1 MSLPAAAAAPTLER
15 PDKVSRYAFVFAFVS
30 STALLVSIAV
40 SHICLVVALILLGAS
55 KTRLR
60 MPPVVWPLAGFLGW
74 TVLSIL
80 ASDDP
85 ASGWPQIKK
94 FFVFTIL
101 LVVYS
106 LFPKTDQARR
116 LMEAWFACT
125 LFASVWSIVQFV
137 QTWLAAYSRG
147 QDFYQSYVGH
157 RISGFL
163 SHWMTFSEVTL
174 IIFLVLLS
182 YVMFSAGGAR
192 RTRAIWF
199 GCGIIFGASL
209 VLSFTRGVWL
219 ALAVASSYLVW
230 RWKLKLLFA
239 GPGLVV
245 VALLFAPP
253 ATRQRLESIV
263 SPSQNPERVVMWR
276 TGWEMIQAHP
286 WLGVGPEQVGPRF
299 GEFLPDDVDELPL
312 GYYGHLHSV
321 YVHYAAERGVPALF
335 MLLWLMAVVLRDHLR
350 VLRKLR
356 WGRSDQRFV
365 LHAVIAATV
374 GVLVAGCFDLTLGD
388 SEILGLFLTLV
399 ALGYRTVEQVERQA
413 RADGRTQATTE

>member
-1 MSLPAAAAAPTLER
+1 MSLPAAAAAPPFER
-15 PDKVSRYAFVFAFVS
+15 SDNLSRYAFTFAFVS
-30 STALLVSIAV
+30 SAALLVSIAV
-40 SHICLVVALILLGAS
+40 SHICLVIALMLLLAS

-60 MPPVVWPLAGFLGW
+60 MPPVAWPLAGFLGW

-101 LVVYS
+101 LVIYS

-116 LMEAWFACT
+116 LLEAWFVCT
-125 LFASVWSIVQFV
+125 LFASLWSIVQFV
-137 QTWLAAYSRG
+137 QIWMAANSEGR
-147 QDFYQSYVGH
+147 DFYQSYVGH
-157 RISGFL
+157 RISGFF
-163 SHWMTFSEVTL
+163 SHWVTFSEVTL
-174 IIFLVLLS
+174 IVFLVLLS
-182 YVMFSAGGAR
+182 YLMFSAAGAQ

-209 VLSFTRGVWL
+209 VLSFTRSVWL
-219 ALAVASSYLVW
+219 ALAVAGSYLVW
-230 RWKLKLLFA
+230 RWKPKLLLA
-239 GPGLVV
+239 GPGLII
-245 VALLFAPP
+245 VALVFAPP

-286 WLGVGPEQVGPRF
+286 WLGVGSEQVRPRF
-299 GEFLPDDVDELPL
+299 REFLPDDVQELPL
-312 GYYGHLHSV
+312 GYYGHLHSI
-321 YVHYAAERGVPALF
+321 YVHYAAERGVPAVF

-350 VLRKLR
+350 ALRKLR

-388 SEILGLFLTLV
+388 SEVLGVFLTMV
-399 ALGYRTVEQVERQA
+399 ALGYSTVDQVERQA
-413 RADGRTQATTE
+413 RADATTQATAE

>member
-1 MSLPAAAAAPTLER
+1 MSLPAAAAAPTFER
-15 PDKVSRYAFVFAFVS
+15 SDNLSRYAFAFAFVS
-30 STALLVSIAV
+30 SAALLVSIAI
-40 SHICLVVALILLGAS
+40 SHICLVIALMLLLAS

-60 MPPVVWPLAGFLGW
+60 MPPVVWPLGGFLGW
-74 TVLSIL
+74 TVLSIF

-101 LVVYS
+101 LVIYS

-116 LMEAWFACT
+116 LMEAWFVCT

-137 QTWLAAYSRG
+137 QTWLSAYSRG

-157 RISGFL
+157 RISGFF
-163 SHWMTFSEVTL
+163 SHWVTFSEVTL
-174 IIFLVLLS
+174 LVFLALLS
-182 YVMFSAGGAR
+182 YLMFSAGGGR

-199 GCGIIFGASL
+199 GCGIVFGASL

-219 ALAVASSYLVW
+219 ALAVAGSYLVW
-230 RWKLKLLFA
+230 RWKPKLLLA
-239 GPGLVV
+239 GPGLIV

-286 WLGVGPEQVGPRF
+286 WLGVGSEQVGPRF
-299 GEFLPDDVDELPL
+299 REFLPDDVDELPL
-312 GYYGHLHSV
+312 GYYNHLHSI

-335 MLLWLMAVVLRDHLR
+335 MLLWLMTLVLRDHLR
-350 VLRKLR
+350 ALRKLR

-374 GVLVAGCFDLTLGD
+374 GVLVAGCFELTLGD
-388 SEILGLFLTLV
+388 SEVLGVFLTLV
-399 ALGYRTVEQVERQA
+399 ALGYSTVDQVERQA